1 MAHVLLP
8 CDMPSWTDTQR
19 QLSQIKMLQTSDHLV
34 IGLQKLY
41 DGCSIS
47 LDPDDNPTKG
57 DILRFEGLRKFIDET
72 MTADEKLRFFKQT
85 LPTLINSA
93 LKLRLLK
100 PAAGFHFLLQQ
111 EEQYRSLDRRLLVSL
126 LSNAFCSLLP
136 KRTVKT
142 HPTLQDFN
150 FGEFFRQMK
159 SLKQQKNLRNIFQY
173 FDFVGT
179 QEIKGKVRFY
189 RQVLPFKSMPSLPE
203 WLCSDQPLCPLVVRT
218 QGTPNDAEIH
228 MYRVCDC
235 SSRIGGEVLKG
246 AITEEASSLCRSPE
260 LLVSLCF
267 VESLAD
273 NEALVVEGA
282 LCVDESTGSS
292 LREAD
297 FCLMDA
303 YDFTN
308 QPFCQYEDRFLLR
321 ELNKALV
328 SLKQP
333 QSQRRLSPVG
343 QSSSSSTCHE
353 FGSPVIESDIDVS
366 LSSSRRSS
374 GQSSG
379 LTDSSHG
386 SSRHQVFNL
395 RKKSDPVSSELVFK
409 RSSLRGKLPKI
420 DAKQCTPPS
429 SGLKSIGTLE
439 YSYSEKYRMDKDSKS
454 PIKKCDHP
462 ENSDIE
468 FKLNTDLENLKARN
482 KKFPHEIQI
491 TREKQ
496 LQDVSVSTFPERRSC
511 GNIGSLAIRLVK
523 QNEQRK
529 TSNME
534 PVIRSDENTTT
545 SLTKTN
551 SPQCTLKSND
561 LKKKELEVFKQENVS
576 RRIRS
581 TAVEEMQLVQRH
593 SGSAYSHCSLP
604 SEEITR
610 DKNVLEKSDLRVTK
624 TDKNTVKVTS
634 QLIPVE
640 KRDSFPCT
648 KVVGSPES
656 TKVKD
661 VSISDNRGQLLQ
673 ESTSPGGMS
682 QKDISEIIDALRNKN
697 PSSVDSTP
705 KRYSVT
711 SEVDQTVTIKLPK
724 STEVTS
730 TFPVIGDISNH
741 EKVRYSAESGN
752 YWRMSDEPLPYHKQK
767 KRSEKKSV
775 KSPKNKVKTQE
786 EQSNISLS
794 LPVSRGTNQNFSA
807 GDRQYHMH
815 DVIQSSFQRPL
826 NFSDPEDIL
835 SKAAHAAL
843 TKRQCSHKRGGKISM
858 ANPRGYRTQVSADEE
873 YFTAE
878 ESFDEDSSRFSY
890 ARLQH
895 QETNTKP
902 FLSYWSSKDGD
913 VRFSRDD
920 STGFVLDG
928 SEEDLLQNL
937 SQHERY
943 EDFRKRIRR
952 RHRGLSRRS
961 TRSSRLSSSGSS
973 DMEDILED
981 PDLGFFAF
989 SALPIRP
996 SSSEPSLLKFALTES
1011 TVLFPKLQIPPD
1023 SLKSSSRGRNLI
1035 MTTGDGNLKA
1045 YSYDGVNPCL
1055 PVPYKARFRLRRGSN
1070 EELSRK
1076 ERFYS
1081 SSKEDLW
1088 RWATADS
1095 GSGESSLRS
1104 SEENL
1109 ASGEDES
1116 ADSRPSSVC
1125 SSIES
1130 TSFEEQYLEDKE
1142 APLSRFLLPTAEG
1155 VRPAATGLWGI
1166 GRKGGDPQLKMII
1179 LWLAASRGGLPSL
1192 VVYTAGEPRL
1202 AQKMRHVAVTDL
1214 SVQYLNT
1221 PSGHMIAL

>member
-47 LDPDDNPTKG
+47 LDPDDNPPKG

-72 MTADEKLRFFKQT
+72 MTAEEKSRFFKKT

-100 PAAGFHFLLQQ
+100 PTAGFHFLLQQ
-111 EEQYRSLDRRLLVSL
+111 EEQYQSLDRRLLVSL
-126 LSNAFCSLLP
+126 VSNAFCSLLP

-159 SLKQQKNLRNIFQY
+159 SSKQQKNLRNIFRY

-179 QEIKGKVRFY
+179 QEMKGKVRFY

-218 QGTPNDAEIH
+218 QGTPNDAELH

-235 SSRIGGEVLKG
+235 SARIGGDVLKG
-246 AITEEASSLCRSPE
+246 AITEEASLLCLTPE
-260 LLVSLCF
+260 LLVALCF

-282 LCVDESTGSS
+282 LSVDESTGSS

-343 QSSSSSTCHE
+343 QSSSSSTCPE
-353 FGSPVIESDIDVS
+353 FGSLIIESDIDVP

-386 SSRHQVFNL
+386 SSRHQVFSL
-395 RKKSDPVSSELVFK
+395 RKKSDPISSEMGFQ
-409 RSSLRGKLPKI
+409 RSPSRGKLPKI
-420 DAKQCTPPS
+420 DAKQCTPPY
-429 SGLKSIGTLE
+429 SGLKPIGTLE
-439 YSYSEKYRMDKDSKS
+439 YSYPEKYRMTKDSKAS
-454 PIKKCDHP
+454 VTKCDQP
-462 ENSDIE
+462 ENNNIE
-468 FKLNTDLENLKARN
+468 FKPNTVLENLKARN
-482 KKFPHEIQI
+482 KNYPNEIQI

-496 LQDVSVSTFPERRSC
+496 HQDVPVSILPERRSC
-511 GNIGSLAIRLVK
+511 GNIGSLAMSLVK
-523 QNEQRK
+523 QKEQRK
-529 TSNME
+529 TSNLE
-534 PVIRSDENTTT
+534 PIIKSDENTTI
-545 SLTKTN
+545 SLTKKN
-551 SPQCTLKSND
+551 NAQCTLTSSD
-561 LKKKELEVFKQENVS
+561 LKKKETEVFKQDNVS

-581 TAVEEMQLVQRH
+581 TAAQEMQLVQRH
-593 SGSAYSHCSLP
+593 SGPVYSYCSLP
-604 SEEITR
+604 SEEITEE
-610 DKNVLEKSDLRVTK
+610 KNLPEKSDLQVSK
-624 TDKNTVKVTS
+624 TNRSTVKVTS
-634 QLIPVE
+634 QPIPVE
-640 KRDSFPCT
+640 KRDNFPCMMF
-648 KVVGSPES
+648 VGSPES

-661 VSISDNRGQLLQ
+661 VSISDNRGLLLQ
-673 ESTSPGGMS
+673 ENKQSTSSGGMT
-682 QKDISEIIDALRNKN
+682 QKDISGLVNVLRSKK
-697 PSSVDSTP
+697 PSAVASTP
-705 KRYSVT
+705 KIYSVS
-711 SEVDQTVTIKLPK
+711 SEIDQAVTVKLPK
-724 STEVTS
+724 ATEVTS
-730 TFPVIGDISNH
+730 TFPVISDISDH
-741 EKVRYSAESGN
+741 EKVRYSAESGSH
-752 YWRMSDEPLPYHKQK
+752 WRITDQPLPYCKQK
-767 KRSEKKSV
+767 KRSEKKSA
-775 KSPKNKVKTQE
+775 KSPKSKVNTQ
-786 EQSNISLS
+786 QSNITLS
-794 LPVSRGTNQNFSA
+794 LPVSRETNQNLSA
-807 GDRQYHMH
+807 GDRQYDMQ
-815 DVIQSSFQRPL
+815 DMIQSSFQRPL
-826 NFSDPEDIL
+826 NFSDPEEIL

-843 TKRQCSHKRGGKISM
+843 TKRQCSHRRSGKTSM

-878 ESFDEDSSRFSY
+878 ESFDEV
-890 ARLQH
+890 
-895 QETNTKP
+895 P
-902 FLSYWSSKDGD
+902 F
-913 VRFSRDD
+913 
-920 STGFVLDG
+920 
-928 SEEDLLQNL
+928 
-937 SQHERY
+937 
-943 EDFRKRIRR
+943 
-952 RHRGLSRRS
+952 
-961 TRSSRLSSSGSS
+961 
-973 DMEDILED
+973 
-981 PDLGFFAF
+981 
-989 SALPIRP
+989 
-996 SSSEPSLLKFALTES
+996 
-1011 TVLFPKLQIPPD
+1011 
-1023 SLKSSSRGRNLI
+1023 
-1035 MTTGDGNLKA
+1035 
-1045 YSYDGVNPCL
+1045 
-1055 PVPYKARFRLRRGSN
+1055 KARFRLRRGSN

-1081 SSKEDLW
+1081 SDKDYLW

-1104 SEENL
+1104 SEEDL

-1116 ADSRPSSVC
+1116 ADSRSSSVC

-1142 APLSRFLLPTAEG
+1142 APLSRFLMPTAEG

-1166 GRKGGDPQLKMII
+1166 GEKGGDPQLKIMI

-1192 VVYTAGEPRL
+1192 IAYTDGEPRL
-1202 AQKMRHVAVTDL
+1202 AQIAQVYRLAQQRRWSVGDVACELLRYCRNRL
-1214 SVQYLNT
+1214 SAFYKAQSPERTTKEPESSLFQQLLGGDAFR
-1221 PSGHMIAL
+1221 SQDSLD